1 MRQKPNIHMWKVFNY
16 GKKKNATKI
25 YTTGLENGMKKE
37 GRQLAHPLKFLFVR
51 DASHASEVPP
61 DGRTSLDGCRR
72 ISLK

>member
-1 MRQKPNIHMWKVFNY
+1 MWENFSY

-25 YTTGLENGMKKE
+25 SITGLKNGMKKE
-37 GRQLAHPLKFLFVR
+37 DRQLAHPLKFLFVR